1 MIFKNPRRA
10 LTIIAE
16 KILDN
21 GGGLARILPVA
32 LEKKVKKNDFI
43 ACNRISFL
51 TSLGYGKNHRER
63 DEGAEHK
70 QVRPMRN
77 HLRGCLARVLGRLQK
92 VEQAS

>member
-1 MIFKNPRRA
+1 MIFNTPRRA

-43 ACNRISFL
+43 ACNRMLFYAIIFL
-51 TSLGYGKNHRER
+51 L
-63 DEGAEHK
+63 
-70 QVRPMRN
+70 
-77 HLRGCLARVLGRLQK
+77 
-92 VEQAS
+92 